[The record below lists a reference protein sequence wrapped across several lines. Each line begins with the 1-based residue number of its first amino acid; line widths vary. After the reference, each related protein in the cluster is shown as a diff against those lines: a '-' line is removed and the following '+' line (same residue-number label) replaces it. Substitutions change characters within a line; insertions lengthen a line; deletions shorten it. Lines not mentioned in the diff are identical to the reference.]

1 MYYKLGW
8 WFPDEDTHFLHMLER
23 NILKGIGPTYQ
34 EAARKK
40 SIGLVKNKLVALDIG
55 ANIGLWTKDLT
66 EFFAKVIAIEPIV
79 EFQNCLKK
87 NVVSENLEILPIA
100 LGMYDTKIDMIL
112 TNGNTGHSHVNL
124 KTFGNGQI
132 EMKRLDSMKFE
143 RIDYIKIDCEG
154 YELNILK
161 GAEKTIKKH
170 KPVIV
175 VEQKLHI
182 DTGVTKNTQF
192 SSVEL
197 LRSWGANI
205 LGQVRHD
212 CILGFQSN

>member
-8 WFPDEDTHFLHMLER
+8 WFPDEDTHFSYMLEK
-23 NILKGIGPTYQ
+23 NILKGIGPVYQ
-34 EAARKK
+34 EAVRIK
-40 SIGLVKNKLVALDIG
+40 SIELVKNKIVALDIG

-66 EFFAKVIAIEPIV
+66 KFFNKVIAVEPIV
-79 EFQNCLKK
+79 EFQDCLKK
-87 NVVSENLEILPIA
+87 NVELEKLEILPIA
-100 LGMYDTKIDMIL
+100 LGMNDTKIDMIL

-124 KTFGNGQI
+124 ETFGKGKI
-132 EMKRLDSMKFE
+132 EMKRLDSMNFE

-161 GAEKTIKKH
+161 GAEKTIKRH
-170 KPVIV
+170 KPIIV
-175 VEQKLHI
+175 VEQKLHV
-182 DTGVTKNTQF
+182 DTGVTQETQF

-212 CILGFQSN
+212 CILGF